1 MFGSIKK
8 QVIWRNVVRTI
19 FFGSAFFN
27 SIPKEKKN
35 KPEQA
40 IKGNDA
46 VFICLIFGVV
56 LGDSR
61 TLWQSDIICFWFEVY
76 LRGSYVSHLNVWIL
90 LFDKSTTPY
99 FQVRQNPR
107 QFWYNC
113 EYSGPEKKYNTLVYF
128 FFSTSCKIGGY
139 ICSLQNLWHFKY
151 F

>member
-1 MFGSIKK
+1 MVPLKNKWFDET
-8 QVIWRNVVRTI
+8 WLAFRTI
-19 FFGSAFFN
+19 FLVQHFLIVFQ
-27 SIPKEKKN
+27 KN

-90 LFDKSTTPY
+90 RFDKSTTPY

-113 EYSGPEKKYNTLVYF
+113 EYSGPEKNIIHLCI
-128 FFSTSCKIGGY
+128 FFSTSWKIGGY
-139 ICSLQNLWHFKY
+139 ICSLQNLWHFNY